1 MISSTKKTVLLSS
14 GLKLR
19 RMQHSRTW
27 EPAGR
32 HSRGRRAEP
41 GLAADLAD
49 RAMGVA
55 VVPVVAAVL
64 AVVGAV
70 AVLVVAGVAAVVVET
85 AAGECSE
92 FLVLR

>member
-55 VVPVVAAVL
+55 AVL